1 MALTKTP
8 IELSSTPSIVDGGNA
23 TAITIDSSERVGIGG
38 SPSHKLDIV
47 DSAAGFGA
55 RITNNQDSSQGLQ
68 VRTSDNDTGL
78 YILDLQTST
87 SATGTN
93 YSSQFVVEKGGNVGI
108 GETTPLGKL
117 HVKEGDSGQGS
128 VNSNFDQLVL
138 EDDAHSGM
146 TILSGT
152 SSDGGIYFGDS
163 GGNNLGQ
170 FKYQHSNNNFAFI
183 TNDGTTDLRIDSD
196 GIKFNGDSA
205 AANGLDDYEE
215 GTWSPQIKAYGGN
228 NAGQSVVSA
237 LYTKIG
243 NTVNCVAY
251 INNIDLSAITS
262 GTYIIMDNFPFVAT
276 SYGDFSIAYRDGT
289 HATTAIVGGY
299 VQNSTDHAYFVGT
312 NGVEQQQTGSA
323 AITKMMIN
331 VTYKT
336 TA

>member
-23 TAITIDSSERVGIGG
+23 TAITIDSSENVTLAGTLSSGAITSSGNISLGGSDGDNAVLTLAANTGNWVFTNVQANRNLEISDSDGTGTVFTIDTSGDVGILKTAPT
-38 SPSHKLDIV
+38 SNLHI
-47 DSAAGFGA
+47 GA
-55 RITNNQDSSQGLQ
+55 SGADAKREIRID
-68 VRTSDNDTGL
+68 
-78 YILDLQTST
+78 
-87 SATGTN
+87 GTN
-93 YSSQFVVEKGGNVGI
+93 GSSETYGFIIQAD
-108 GETTPLGKL
+108 GENGRATFK
-117 HVKEGDSGQGS
+117 VGQG
-128 VNSNFDQLVL
+128 
-138 EDDAHSGM
+138 G
-146 TILSGT
+146 GT
-152 SSDGGIYFGDS
+152 PAQELMIHPDGGICF
-163 GGNNLGQ
+163 N
-170 FKYQHSNNNFAFI
+170 
-183 TNDGTTDLRIDSD
+183 TDT
-196 GIKFNGDSA
+196 A
-205 AANGLDDYEE
+205 AANALDDYEE